1 MKKLLILAIAAAAMI
16 LNAEALFSNGKT
28 KWSIVLPSD
37 KDQVMQ
43 YAAEELSTAL
53 QKISGVKFPVSTTA
67 GKKFNIFLGTPQNS
81 PVIGKL
87 KNTLRLPGE
96 NAIDTV
102 AVYAQN
108 ENLYLAGNNPRS
120 VLYAV
125 YAFLQNQ
132 LGVRWYWPG
141 DDGEFITKRQ
151 SYTLPG
157 ALKYNYT
164 PPFKIRAFSPC
175 HWHRHVPTEIW
186 LARNFLNGDS
196 RTLSIRDKAGFIRIT
211 GGHRVTVYNAKKVFD
226 LKPELFSLIAG
237 RRDRSGYAG
246 CWSNPE
252 FTKQVIDNVAKLI
265 KKNNAEIINIFPA
278 DITQRCECEKCSVNP
293 DRSSRWFNYY
303 YQLITEL
310 KKQFPKL
317 KFAGIAYQE
326 YRAIPT
332 SEVKGLEYVE
342 YCHYNRCYAHK
353 LDDPSCKINARSMKE
368 LRAWKKKAPIGIYG
382 YEFDIFNPATMLA
395 NWKSTADAMRTYR
408 DLQAVRVKT
417 EMSVYYPKNT
427 PRAKLT
433 PQINRIAN
441 WMWAQLVWNPDADV
455 SALLKDWCQTVYG
468 KEAAPFMYA
477 YLDEMAT
484 AWQTQKNHPTYF
496 GRTPVGTVSYL
507 FNDKRLKFCRTQL
520 AKAAK
525 AVKKSSKRHQDEVK
539 LETEIFSAWEKYYNL
554 SGSKPTVMPP
564 YQPEAKDFANALKL
578 PLKVKKNNAGKQPKP
593 TTMKVFWTDQA
604 LRLEVTAMEPDMKNL
619 RMAAKEHDG
628 NVWKDDSVE
637 ILLDPGDGQPFRQ
650 LVVTAGGTRYDA
662 LANDSAYNPEWKAV
676 VTRAKDRWTADI
688 TLPFASFGGKD
699 KKSWQLMVIRNSKP
713 VAIGFP
719 APMHMDIS
727 SAGTI
732 WFSKKASTEKTM
744 AFITKANAPSA
755 FDVYRNFFFNNGW
768 SCDVA
773 SGEKAA
779 SELDLT
785 GKKLILLE
793 SYQTRFSDKF
803 WSEKIAPA
811 VKNGATL
818 IIRSYFWL
826 DMLGKSLGDASYAVK
841 CKEDSHKIR
850 RPEYFAPGF
859 ADNVHDLRKRYR
871 SCGTVTFYPKHPELW
886 TTLVAQKTKNN
897 TRGNAVICR
906 KFGKGKIV
914 IIGQPRGGL
923 LIIDNILAYDPD
935 AKYDEKPAK
944 PVKKAKSGRKKLKT
958 VKK

>member
-1 MKKLLILAIAAAAMI
+1 MKKLLCLQALCFGLLLSGAAP
-16 LNAEALFSNGKT
+16 LFDNGKSAWQIT
-28 KWSIVLPSD
+28 IPVKADPAER
-37 KDQVMQ
+37 
-43 YAAEELSTAL
+43 YAAEELQTFL
-53 QKISGVKFPVSTTA
+53 QKISGAKLNIVSTDAPAKNSIIIGSLFTSPLV
-67 GKKFNIFLGTPQNS
+67 KKNAS
-81 PVIGKL
+81 A
-87 KNTLRLPGE
+87 LRLKE
-96 NAIDTV
+96 SNTEMLTV
-102 AVYAQN
+102 KLMGDK
-108 ENLYLAGNNPRS
+108 LYLCGDVPRGA
-120 VLYAV
+120 LYAV
-125 YAFLQNQ
+125 YTFLQKQ
-132 LGVRWYWPG
+132 LDCRWFWPG
-141 DDGEFITKRQ
+141 DDGEFIIKRSTYQ
-151 SYTLPG
+151 LP
-157 ALKYNYT
+157 ALDFSSKPSFRFREMT
-164 PPFKIRAFSPC
+164 PC
-175 HWHRHVPTEIW
+175 GMHNHVPTEIW
-186 LARNFLNGDS
+186 LARNLMNGGS
-196 RTLSIRDKAGFIRIT
+196 RTPKVRDNAGFYKLDGQHWVSVDR
-211 GGHRVTVYNAKKVFD
+211 KLFD
-226 LKPELFSLIAG
+226 TKPELFSLING
-237 RRDRSGYAG
+237 KREKSGYAG

-332 SEVKGLEYVE
+332 GEVKGLEYVE

-578 PLKVKKNNAGKQPKP
+578 PLKAKANNAGKQPKP

-662 LANDSAYNPEWKAV
+662 LANDAAYNPEWKAV

-779 SELDLT
+779 SELDLS

-803 WSEKIAPA
+803 WSEKISPA

>member
-1 MKKLLILAIAAAAMI
+1 MKKLFIFAVTAAA
-16 LNAEALFSNGKT
+16 LLLHAEPLFSNGKT
-28 KWSIVLPSD
+28 AWKIVMPQNS
-37 KDQVMQ
+37 DQVMQ
-43 YAAEELSTAL
+43 YAAEELTTAL
-53 QKISGVKFPVSTTA
+53 QKISGVKFAVSA
-67 GKKFNIFLGTPQNS
+67 DVGKKFNIFIGTPQNS
-81 PVIGKL
+81 AVIGKL
-87 KNTLRLPGE
+87 ETALKLPGPD
-96 NAIDTV
+96 AIDTV
-102 AVYAQN
+102 AVYAMN
-108 ENLYLAGNNPRS
+108 NNLYLAGNNPRS

-141 DDGEFITKRQ
+141 DDGEFIVKRKT
-151 SYTLPG
+151 YTLPA

-164 PPFKIRAFSPC
+164 PPFRIRAFSPC

-196 RTLSIRDKAGFIRIT
+196 RTISIRDKAGFVRIT
-211 GGHRVTVYNAKKVFD
+211 GGHRVTVYNAKKLFD

-237 RRDRSGYAG
+237 RRERSGYAG

-252 FTKQVIDNVAKLI
+252 FTRQVVDNVAKLVE
-265 KKNNAEIINIFPA
+265 KNNAEILNIFPA
-278 DITQRCECEKCSVNP
+278 DITQRCECEKCTATP

-303 YQLITEL
+303 HELITQL
-310 KKQFPKL
+310 KKRFPKL

-326 YRAIPT
+326 YRSIPKA
-332 SEVKGLEYVE
+332 EVKGLEYVE

-353 LDDPSCKINARSMKE
+353 LDDPGCQINAKSMKE
-368 LRAWKKKAPIGIYG
+368 IRAWKKKAPIGIYG
-382 YEFDIFNPATMLA
+382 YEFDIFNPSTMLA
-395 NWKSTADAMRTYR
+395 NWKSTADSMRTYR
-408 DLQAVRVKT
+408 DLKVVRIKT
-417 EMSVYYPKNT
+417 EMTVYYPKNT
-427 PRAKLT
+427 PRAQLA

-441 WMWAQLVWNPDADV
+441 WMWAQLAWNPDADV
-455 SALLKDWCQTVYG
+455 NALLKDWCNTVYG

-507 FNDKRLKFCRTQL
+507 FNDKRIKFCRTQL

-525 AVKKSSKRHQDEVK
+525 AAKKSSKRHQDEVK

-554 SGSKPTVMPP
+554 AGAKPSVMIPF
-564 YQPEAKDFANALKL
+564 QNGTEDFSRALVL
-578 PLKVKKNNAGKQPKP
+578 PLKVKENKKGSKAKP
-593 TTMKVFWTDQA
+593 TTMKAFWNDDA
-604 LRLEVTAMEPDMKNL
+604 LHLEVTAMEPDMKNL
-619 RMAAKEHDG
+619 RMTAKEHDG

-662 LANDSAYNPEWKAV
+662 MANDASFNPDWKAT
-676 VTRAKDRWTADI
+676 VTRSRDRWTAAI
-688 TLPFASFGGKD
+688 TLPFASFGGKG

-713 VAIGFP
+713 AAIGFP
-719 APMHMDIS
+719 VPMHMDIS

-732 WFSKKASTEKTM
+732 WFSRKASADKTM
-744 AFITKANAPSA
+744 AFISKANSPSA
-755 FDVYRNFFFNNGW
+755 FDTYRNFFFDGGW
-768 SCDVA
+768 NCDVA

-779 SELDLT
+779 SELDLSN
-785 GKKLILLE
+785 KKLILLE

-818 IIRSYFWL
+818 VIRSYFWL
-826 DMLGKSLGDASYAVK
+826 DMLGKSLGDPSYAVR

-850 RPEYFAPGF
+850 RPVSFAPGF
-859 ADNVHDLRKRYR
+859 VNNVHDLKKRYR
-871 SCGTVTFYPKHPELW
+871 SCGTVTFYPKRPELW
-886 TTLVAQKTKNN
+886 TPLVTQKTKNDSI
-897 TRGNAVICR
+897 GNAVICR

-923 LIIDNILAYDPD
+923 LILDNIVAYDP
-935 AKYDEKPAK
+935 EK
-944 PVKKAKSGRKKLKT
+944 
-958 VKK
+958 